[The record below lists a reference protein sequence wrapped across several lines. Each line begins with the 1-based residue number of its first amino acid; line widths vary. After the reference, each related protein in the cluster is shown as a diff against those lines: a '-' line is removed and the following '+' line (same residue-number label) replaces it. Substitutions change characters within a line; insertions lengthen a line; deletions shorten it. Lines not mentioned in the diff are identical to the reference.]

1 MSHETSAK
9 RQVQTIAMIGAGSFG
24 TAVGAW
30 LASNGHQVRIWD
42 IDMSVIND
50 LNAHH
55 CNTRYL
61 PDCPLPK
68 NLVGFETLDTAMA
81 DCSIIV
87 VAVPS
92 RVFHIALTNVAQR
105 LPSMDT
111 AKTPI
116 LIWATKGFA
125 HGTNNELLSEVADE
139 ILPDHVVKAVISGP
153 SFAREVVVGLP
164 SGYHLASKSESEI
177 ETIADVFRNQVSMVY
192 TTDDMI
198 GVQVGGATKNVIA
211 IAAGISDGLGFGI
224 NARCLMITRGLAEMN
239 RLNVALGGKTETMMG
254 LSGLGD
260 MVLTCSGDLSR
271 NRRLGLGLGQGRKI
285 DDVVAEIGQEIEGIQ
300 SARETYEIGTRHE
313 VFMPITTEVYRIL
326 YEGKSP
332 LDAARSLM
340 AIGPTLQ

>member
-1 MSHETSAK
+1 MPQETSAK
-9 RQVQTIAMIGAGSFG
+9 RQVQTIALVGAGSFG
-24 TAVGAW
+24 TAIGGW

-42 IDMSVIND
+42 IDIAVIND
-50 LNAHH
+50 INAHH

-61 PDCPLPK
+61 PDCPLPET
-68 NLVGFETLDTAMA
+68 LVGHETLETAMA
-81 DCSIIV
+81 GCSIAV
-87 VAVPS
+87 VVVPS
-92 RVFHIALTNVAQR
+92 RVFHIAMTDVAR
-105 LPSMDT
+105 CLPDMDN
-111 AKTPI
+111 AKPPTVV
-116 LIWATKGFA
+116 WATKGFA
-125 HGTNNELLSEVADE
+125 GGTNELLSEVADE
-139 ILPDHVVKAVISGP
+139 ILPEHVVKAVISGP

-164 SGYHLASKSESEI
+164 SGYQLACATDSEI
-177 ETIADVFRNQVSMVY
+177 ESIADVFRNPVSLVY

-211 IAAGISDGLGFGI
+211 VAAGISDGMGFGL

-239 RLNVALGGKTETMMG
+239 RLNVELGGKPETMMG
-254 LSGLGD
+254 LAGLGD

-271 NRRLGLGLGQGRKI
+271 NRRLGLGLGEGRKL
-285 DDVVAEIGQEIEGIQ
+285 DDIVEEIGQEVEGIQ

-332 LDAARSLM
+332 ADAARSLM